1 MSAAYKPVIWTAS
14 KLVYDA
20 VLLVAVALYIFL
32 FVHVAPRYDSV
43 TLYTDDDMTK
53 VQAFGTCAFLM
64 FTFVLCIGPLAR
76 LDPRFLPLLYNRRH
90 FGVLTAVIAATH
102 AEYVLEDFFDYG
114 HRSRWVALL
123 IGNTSYEQVRG
134 FPFELFGMF
143 TLGVLIVMAVTSHDF
158 WLRFLTPPVWKAIH
172 MAAYLAYASIV
183 LHVALGHL
191 QSAVNPVFLVTFV
204 AAVSSVTVLHV
215 MAARRDVKA
224 GQAPARAANEAPWV
238 EAGRVDAI
246 ADSHGLVVQL
256 DDGERVAIF
265 RHDGR
270 LSAISNVCAHQN
282 GPLGEGRIIDGC
294 VTCPWHGYQYRP
306 ADGCAPPPYTEKLAT
321 YRLKLQGDRIL
332 IDPRPNPPGT
342 YVEPVAIGVP

>member
-1 MSAAYKPVIWTAS
+1 MSATYKPVTWTAS
-14 KLVYDA
+14 KLAYDA
-20 VLLVAVALYIFL
+20 VLVLAVALYIEF

-43 TLYTDDDMTK
+43 TLYNDEGMTK
-53 VQAFGTCAFLM
+53 VQAFGSCAFLM

-76 LDPRFLPLLYNRRH
+76 LDRRFLPLLYNRRH
-90 FGVLTAVIAATH
+90 FGVLTAAIAAMH
-102 AEYVLEDFFDYG
+102 AEYVIEWYFDYG
-114 HRSRWVALL
+114 HMSRWVAML

-134 FPFELFGMF
+134 FPFELFGLF

-183 LHVALGHL
+183 IHVALGHL
-191 QSAVNPVFLVTFV
+191 QSAINPVFLVTFV
-204 AAVSSVTVLHV
+204 AAVSAVTILHV
-215 MAARRDVKA
+215 MAARREVQAKW
-224 GQAPARAANEAPWV
+224 APARDAHAAPWI
-238 EAGRVDAI
+238 EAGRIDEI
-246 ADSHGLVVQL
+246 ADTHALVVQL

-265 RHDGR
+265 RHNGK

-306 ADGCAPPPYTEKLAT
+306 EVGCAPPPFTEKLAT
-321 YRLKLQGDRIL
+321 YRLKLDGDRIL

-342 YVEPVAIGVP
+342 RVEPIVMGGT